1 MITYIIIT
9 TIIELINESI
19 KERRAKEIK
28 REEEEK
34 LKRDWENKTGVYW
47 YLNSANKE
55 KFEKMLKESE

>member
-19 KERRAKEIK
+19 KERKAKEIK

-34 LKRDWENKTGVYW
+34 LKRDWKNKTGVYW

-55 KFEKMLKESE
+55 EFEKMLKEAE

>member
-9 TIIELINESI
+9 TVIELINESI
-19 KERRAKEIK
+19 EERKAKKIK
-28 REEEEK
+28 REEKEK

-55 KFEKMLKESE
+55 EFEKMLKESE